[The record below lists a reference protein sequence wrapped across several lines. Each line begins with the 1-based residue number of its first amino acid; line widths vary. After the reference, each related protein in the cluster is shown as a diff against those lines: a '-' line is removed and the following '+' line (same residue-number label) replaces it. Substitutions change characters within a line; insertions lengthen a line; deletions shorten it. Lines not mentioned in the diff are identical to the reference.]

1 MRKFVL
7 GAMLLCL
14 AFVVSYAN
22 AQEVSFRNATIV
34 EISEIEVPA
43 SSARGSSEGNSAT
56 KRAGMRSI
64 KRALNR
70 GIARAAYRIGG
81 GEYAADVYDVGS
93 SVAEDVVDG
102 VANSGGSAR
111 GATAKAHLVV
121 VRFEGG
127 GETGIQV
134 ESVRGLR
141 VGQRVR
147 VMGSGSSA
155 RISPR

>member
-1 MRKFVL
+1 MKKFVL
-7 GAMLLCL
+7 SLMLLGF
-14 AFVVSYAN
+14 AFVIGYAN
-22 AQEVSFRNATIV
+22 AQEISFRNATIV

-43 SSARGSSEGNSAT
+43 SSVRRNSGGDSAV
-56 KRAGMRSI
+56 KRAGLRSLR
-64 KRALNR
+64 RALDR
-70 GIARAAYRIGG
+70 GIARAASRVGG
-81 GEYAADVYDVGS
+81 GEYAYDVYDVGS
-93 SVAEDVVDG
+93 GVAEDVVDG
-102 VANSGGSAR
+102 VANAGESSGG
-111 GATAKAHLVV
+111 ATVKAHLVV